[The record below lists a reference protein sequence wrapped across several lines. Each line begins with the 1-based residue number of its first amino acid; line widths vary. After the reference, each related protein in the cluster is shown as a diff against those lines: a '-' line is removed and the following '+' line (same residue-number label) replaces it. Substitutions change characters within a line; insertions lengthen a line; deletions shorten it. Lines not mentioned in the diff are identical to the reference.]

1 MDADSR
7 ANDSNIKGVLQA
19 QLDRLSQHL
28 REMAETAQKDRKAE
42 GNRPGFGKRVG
53 DYTSEV
59 QEAANSR
66 GVVRNM
72 GRAME
77 ELRRAMEKADE
88 GSYGVCDDCGG
99 PIAPERLE
107 VMPSAIL
114 CIECKRKRE
123 QRRY

>member
-88 GSYGVCDDCGG
+88 GSYGVCDGCGG